1 MTRRR
6 GVVPRLRAEG
16 WILVSA
22 SIGRYRKLG
31 IQMPMDTLFQLRGMC
46 GNEQKSLFCF
56 ISSQCLDG
64 GAMSVNVPMA
74 PRSGAVRAKVLPM
87 PFSLR
92 TADAAEFHRLC
103 EALPVAIER
112 AGDVLRQ
119 SSSKSAGY
127 IAADA
132 EVSQILERITLIT
145 NELK

>member
-1 MTRRR
+1 M
-6 GVVPRLRAEG
+6 L
-16 WILVSA
+16 
-22 SIGRYRKLG
+22 
-31 IQMPMDTLFQLRGMC
+31 
-46 GNEQKSLFCF
+46 
-56 ISSQCLDG
+56 
-64 GAMSVNVPMA
+64 
-74 PRSGAVRAKVLPM
+74 M

-92 TADAAEFHRLC
+92 TDDAAEFTRLC

-112 AGDVLRQ
+112 AGHVLRQ